1 MCVRSR
7 LWGYFPLGTILDFF
21 FLFPSSSSL
30 SPSLPLDIISPPHP
44 LSRTLVQTP
53 LGEIPPPITCWIR
66 VAPFLSG
73 CIDDLS
79 TPETPLFLASILLFC
94 LSTSTSCSLIFS
106 KSRHFSIVIVL
117 RLPFPDAARLI
128 TTTRN
133 LLVHKRSWS
142 LLRSESQNPE
152 I

>member
-1 MCVRSR
+1 MYGVDFGDVS
-7 LWGYFPLGTILDFF
+7 PLGTILFSFSPFSFF
-21 FLFPSSSSL
+21 FFYLSL
-30 SPSLPLDIISPPHP
+30 TSFWYYPPHP

-94 LSTSTSCSLIFS
+94 LSTSTSCYLISS
-106 KSRHFSIVIVL
+106 KSRHFSIVIL
-117 RLPFPDAARLI
+117 LCLPFPRCSAPDHDDPESPGAQ
-128 TTTRN
+128 
-133 LLVHKRSWS
+133 RSWS

-152 I
+152 V